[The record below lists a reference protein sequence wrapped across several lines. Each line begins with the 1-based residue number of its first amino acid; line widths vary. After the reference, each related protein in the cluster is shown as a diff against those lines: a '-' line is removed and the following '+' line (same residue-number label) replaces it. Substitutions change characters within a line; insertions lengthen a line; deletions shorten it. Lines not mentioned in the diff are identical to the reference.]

1 MKSKVIYLLMCTRQS
16 KKLGVMVKDSNSK
29 VNNCEDFDFSFKVTL
44 FRVEL
49 DRTYH
54 L

>member
-1 MKSKVIYLLMCTRQS
+1 MKSKVIYLLMCTRHS
-16 KKLGVMVKDSNSK
+16 KKLGVMVKDPISK
-29 VNNCEDFDFSFKVTL
+29 VNNRVDFDFSFKVTL
-44 FRVEL
+44 VWVEL